1 MDAFTAMP
9 IKQQK
14 LNLREPLRGAA
25 PFIVHGAKR
34 REPLLE
40 FARAT
45 AAGLCRVPRR
55 LESRFLYDARG
66 SALFDLITRQPE
78 YYLTRTEAAILAGN
92 AHRIRARTG
101 PTAMVELG
109 SGSSIKTDY
118 LLRAWLA
125 AAPQVRYFPVDVS
138 QTALQGACQ
147 AISAAH
153 PGVQVVGLNADY
165 RECFA
170 LLRELSPSLIL
181 FLGSTIG
188 NFSPAEMSGFLRDLT
203 QAMSPQDFLL
213 VGVDLVKEPWFIE
226 AAYNDAA
233 GVTAEFTRNLFLRMN
248 RELGSAVEL
257 SAVEHVARYN
267 PALEQVEIGA
277 RFTRRQDIRIAPLD
291 LEFSISPGEI
301 ISTEISR
308 KFRLQ
313 QFTGALAESGLST
326 VQVFTDEA
334 GWFALLLV
342 QPAPPASPYGTD
354 S

>member
-14 LNLREPLRGAA
+14 WNLREPLKGAA
-25 PFIVHGAKR
+25 LSHGEKR
-34 REPLLE
+34 PEPLLE

-45 AAGLCRVPRR
+45 AAGLSMVPRR

-101 PTAMVELG
+101 PTALVELG

-125 AAPQVRYFPVDVS
+125 AARIVRYYPVDVS
-138 QTALQGACQ
+138 EAALQGACR

-153 PGVQVVGLNADY
+153 PRVQVVGVNSDY
-165 RECFA
+165 RGSFA

-188 NFSPAEMSGFLRDLT
+188 NFSPAEMSGFLRHLT
-203 QAMSPQDFLL
+203 QAMSPEDFFM
-213 VGVDLVKEPWFIE
+213 VGIDLVKEPCVVE

-233 GVTAEFTRNLFLRMN
+233 GGTAEFTRNLFLRIN
-248 RELGSAVEL
+248 RELGSAIDL
-257 SAVEHVARYN
+257 TAVEHVARYN

-277 RFTRRQDIRIAPLD
+277 RFTRRQEIRIAPLD
-291 LEFSISPGEI
+291 LEFCISPGEI

-313 QFTGALAESGLST
+313 QFTGVLAEAGLST
-326 VQVFTDEA
+326 EHVFTDES

-342 QPAPPASPYGTD
+342 QPTPAFLCGTD